1 MDKFQNKYRIPSA
14 RLQSWDYGAN
24 GAYFITICTAHREHY
39 FGEIVELGSDATV
52 ETPNLGVSIPTTI
65 TKMQL
70 NEIGK
75 LAEQF
80 WMEIPNHFPFIE
92 LGNFVVMPNHVH
104 GILIIDKNDNGLAG
118 SAGSVDSADT
128 MDSVDSVVETPNLG
142 VSTEKPNAIG
152 NANAIAKPNAN
163 VNAIVNAKPNAI
175 GNTNVNVNANTN
187 ADANKTNRTANAS
200 EKWKPNTI
208 GSIVNQYKRICTINA
223 RKIHADFAW
232 QTRFHDHIIRD
243 SAEFERI
250 QNYIANNPLNW
261 KDDKFYG

>member
-39 FGEIVELGSDATV
+39 FGEIVELGLDATV
-52 ETPNLGVSIPTTI
+52 ETPNLGISTPTPVPT
-65 TKMQL
+65 MQL
-70 NEIGK
+70 SEIGK

-80 WMEIPNHFPFIE
+80 WMEIPNHYHFIE

-104 GILIIDKNDNGLAG
+104 GILIIDKNDNGL
-118 SAGSVDSADT
+118 V
-128 MDSVDSVVETPNLG
+128 DSVDSVVETPNLG
-142 VSTEKPNAIG
+142 VSTEKP
-152 NANAIAKPNAN
+152 
-163 VNAIVNAKPNAI
+163 
-175 GNTNVNVNANTN
+175 NANTN

-223 RKIHADFAW
+223 RKIHAGFEW
-232 QTRFHDHIIRD
+232 QTRFYDHIIRD